1 MLKVLV
7 LCFMLVNVS
16 FAYKVDDKLDQ
27 NIVSKLDLKEDK
39 VYILNFFASWCV
51 SCKKELPILSKLNL
65 TSNSQIIG
73 INVDEQK
80 EDGENFVNELDLKF
94 KVVYDNENEIIS
106 KFSPIGVP
114 AIYYIKNLT
123 VKKRVFGA
131 VNHIDEV
138 IKKDLEE
145 LGK

>member
-1 MLKVLV
+1 MLKVIV

-16 FAYKVDDKLDQ
+16 FAYKVNDKLDQ

-65 TSNSQIIG
+65 PSNSQIIG

-80 EDGENFVNELDLKF
+80 EDGENFVNELNLKF